1 MSRHSWFSSVQE
13 NKESDLVVVRLQALY
28 DTRDPKLIVALGAVQ
43 CP

>member
-1 MSRHSWFSSVQE
+1 MSRHSWFSVVQE

-28 DTRDPKLIVALGAVQ
+28 DTRDPKLVVALGAVQ

>member
-1 MSRHSWFSSVQE
+1 MSRHLWFSSAQE
-13 NKESDLVVVRLQALY
+13 NKDSDLVVVRLQALY